1 MAPSSKTIAC
11 ATGFEGR
18 TLARLIVDGPLP
30 GRVNMDKDRAL
41 LEAVATATLPVVRL
55 FRWSEPTV
63 SHGRT
68 QKEADA
74 RAFAE
79 TVGVRAVVQRPTG
92 GGMVWHDQ
100 DLSFSIAWQRNAPG
114 FPTCIKNV
122 YRALHEALAGA
133 LRELG
138 HDVTLYQ
145 PVPQKVPGQCFVEPV
160 EADVMWRGRKVVGG
174 ALRVAAGARL
184 YQGTLQTAA
193 LGLDAP
199 QAQRA
204 VRAALDRLFLF
215 GGNEG

>member
-1 MAPSSKTIAC
+1 MAILKSIAC
-11 ATGFEGR
+11 ATGFDGR
-18 TLARLIVDGPLP
+18 ARARLIVDDPLP
-30 GRVNMDKDRAL
+30 GTVNMDKDRAL
-41 LEAVATATLPVVRL
+41 LGAAAAAAAPVVRL

-63 SHGRT
+63 SYGRT

-74 RAFAE
+74 RAFAD

-100 DLSFSIAWQRNAPG
+100 DLSLSIAWRRDAPV

-122 YRALHEALAGA
+122 YRALHETLATA

-138 HDVTLYQ
+138 QAVTLYQ
-145 PVPQKVPGQCFVEPV
+145 PVPQKAPGQCFVEPV

-184 YQGTLQTAA
+184 YQGTLQTAT
-193 LGLDAP
+193 LGLDVER
-199 QAQRA
+199 AQRA
-204 VRAALDRLFLF
+204 VRAALDRLFVF